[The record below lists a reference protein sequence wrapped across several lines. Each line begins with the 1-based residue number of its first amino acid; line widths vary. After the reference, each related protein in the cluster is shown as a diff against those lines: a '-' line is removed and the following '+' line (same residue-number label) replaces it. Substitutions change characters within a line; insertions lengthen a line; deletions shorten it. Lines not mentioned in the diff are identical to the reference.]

1 MNGDNVVDRS
11 KNMSWYEGSTLMHLL
26 ENIHIGS
33 DQNHVDCRF
42 PVQFVVRP
50 QSKDYPDY
58 RGYAGRIEGGIF
70 KPGDDITALPSG
82 FTSKIK
88 SIDTF
93 DGEVAEAFSPM
104 SVCMTLMDNIDISR
118 GDMLVRENNKPTIE
132 QDIDVMICWMNEKK
146 MIPKG
151 KYTIRHTS
159 QTARCIIKEVKYKMD
174 INTLH
179 RMEDEKEIGLNDI
192 GRITI
197 RTTKPLF
204 FDSYRRNRNTGSIIL
219 VDEATNETVAAGMII

>member
-1 MNGDNVVDRS
+1 MIDKLNKRIESFYNFTG
-11 KNMSWYEGSTLMHLL
+11 L
-26 ENIHIGS
+26 EFG
-33 DQNHVDCRF
+33 
-42 PVQFVVRP
+42 VVRILYCVVYYLIYGLP
-50 QSKDYPDY
+50 FKNGLGSIPDY
-58 RGYAGRIEGGIF
+58 LFAPNSSSIAYYLIPSIPEEPLFWILNLIGTIAFVCILFGYKA
-70 KPGDDITALPSG
+70 
-82 FTSKIK
+82 
-88 SIDTF
+88 
-93 DGEVAEAFSPM
+93 
-104 SVCMTLMDNIDISR
+104 TLSSR

-146 MIPKG
+146 MIPRG

-174 INTLH
+174 VNTLH
-179 RMEDEKEIGLNDI
+179 RNEEDREIGLNDI
-192 GRITI
+192 GRVTI